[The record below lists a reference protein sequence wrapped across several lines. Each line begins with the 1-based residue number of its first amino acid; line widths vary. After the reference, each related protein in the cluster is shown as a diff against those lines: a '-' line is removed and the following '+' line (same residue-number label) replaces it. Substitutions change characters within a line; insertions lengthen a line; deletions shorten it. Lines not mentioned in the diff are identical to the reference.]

1 MKHIVKIESTL
12 IASGMKQIAGVD
24 EAGRG
29 PCAGPLV
36 IAAVILKD
44 PFAKELSKVRDSKEL
59 AEKVRE
65 ELFDVIIE
73 QALSYSIIDISVDE
87 IDKFGLHK
95 SNLEG
100 MRRAI
105 NSLDIAPD
113 YVLTDGY
120 PIEGLAIPNLA
131 VWKGDQV
138 AISISAASILAKVYR
153 DRVMIKLDAQYPGY
167 GLAKHK
173 GYITAAHTKALGEL
187 GVSEIHRKSFAN
199 VAALINNSKNSTSKS
214 DS

>member
-1 MKHIVKIESTL
+1 MKHIETTL
-12 IASGMKQIAGVD
+12 ITSGIKVIAGVD

-36 IAAVILKD
+36 VASVILKD
-44 PFAKELSKVRDSKEL
+44 PFAPELARVRDSKEL
-59 AEKVRE
+59 SEKLRE
-65 ELFDVIIE
+65 ELFDVVIDQVI
-73 QALSYSIIDISVDE
+73 AYSIIEISVEE
-87 IDKFGLHK
+87 IDSFGLHK

-100 MRRAI
+100 MRRAV
-105 NSLDIAPD
+105 NSLAVTPE

-120 PIEGLAIPNLA
+120 AIEGLAIPNLA

-153 DRVMIKLDAQYPGY
+153 DREMVKLDIKYPGY

-187 GVSEIHRKSFAN
+187 GVTDIHRKSFAN
-199 VAALINNSKNSTSKS
+199 IAALINK
-214 DS
+214 

>member
-1 MKHIVKIESTL
+1 MKHIEKIESTL
-12 IASGMKQIAGVD
+12 IASGIKQIAGVD

-36 IAAVILKD
+36 IAAVIFKD

-59 AEKVRE
+59 SEKVRE
-65 ELFDVIIE
+65 ELFDVVIE
-73 QALSYSIIDISVDE
+73 QALSYSIIDISVEE

-105 NSLDIAPD
+105 NSLAITPD

-120 PIEGLAIPNLA
+120 PIEGLATPNLA

-199 VAALINNSKNSTSKS
+199 IAALINNP
-214 DS
+214 

>member
-1 MKHIVKIESTL
+1 MKHIETTL
-12 IASGMKQIAGVD
+12 ITSGIKVIAGVD

-36 IAAVILKD
+36 VASVILKN
-44 PFAKELSKVRDSKEL
+44 PFAPELAQVRDSKEL
-59 AEKVRE
+59 SEKLRE
-65 ELFDVIIE
+65 ELFDVVIDQVI
-73 QALSYSIIDISVDE
+73 AYSIIEISVEE
-87 IDKFGLHK
+87 IDSFGLHK

-100 MRRAI
+100 MRRAV
-105 NSLDIAPD
+105 NSLAIVPE

-120 PIEGLAIPNLA
+120 AIEGLAIPNLA

-153 DRVMIKLDAQYPGY
+153 DREMVKLDSKYPGY

-187 GVSEIHRKSFAN
+187 GVTDIHRKSFAN
-199 VAALINNSKNSTSKS
+199 IAALVNK
-214 DS
+214 

>member
-1 MKHIVKIESTL
+1 MKIESTL
-12 IASGMKQIAGVD
+12 IASGIKQIAGVD

-36 IAAVILKD
+36 VAAVILKD
-44 PFAKELSKVRDSKEL
+44 PFAPELSEIRDSKEL
-59 AEKVRE
+59 SEALREK
-65 ELFDVIIE
+65 LFDVVIE
-73 QALSYSIIDISVDE
+73 QALSYSIIEISVEE
-87 IDKFGLHK
+87 IDSFGLHK

-105 NSLDIAPD
+105 NSLEVVPE

-120 PIEGLAIPNLA
+120 VIEGLAIPNLA

-138 AISISAASILAKVYR
+138 AVSISAASILAKVYR
-153 DRVMIKLDAQYPGY
+153 DRELVKLDAKYPGY

-187 GVSEIHRKSFAN
+187 GVTEIHRKSFAN
-199 VAALINNSKNSTSKS
+199 IAALINR
-214 DS
+214 

>member
-1 MKHIVKIESTL
+1 MKHIESTL
-12 IASGMKQIAGVD
+12 IASGIKQIAGVD

-36 IAAVILKD
+36 VAAVILKD
-44 PFAKELSKVRDSKEL
+44 PFAPELSEVRDSKEL
-59 AEKVRE
+59 SEALREK
-65 ELFDVIIE
+65 LFDVVIE
-73 QALSYSIIDISVDE
+73 QALSYSIIEISVEE
-87 IDKFGLHK
+87 IDSFGLHK

-105 NSLDIAPD
+105 NSLDVVPE

-120 PIEGLAIPNLA
+120 AIEGLAIPNLA

-138 AISISAASILAKVYR
+138 AVSISAASILAKVYR
-153 DRVMIKLDAQYPGY
+153 DREMVKLDSKYPGY

-187 GVSEIHRKSFAN
+187 GVTDIHRKSFAN
-199 VAALINNSKNSTSKS
+199 IAALINK
-214 DS
+214 

>member
-1 MKHIVKIESTL
+1 MKHIESTL
-12 IASGMKQIAGVD
+12 ITSGIKVIAGVD

-36 IAAVILKD
+36 VASVILKD
-44 PFAKELSKVRDSKEL
+44 PFAPELSKVRDSKEL
-59 AEKVRE
+59 SEKLRE
-65 ELFDVIIE
+65 ELFDIVID
-73 QALSYSIIDISVDE
+73 QAIAYSIIEISVEE
-87 IDKFGLHK
+87 IDSFGLHK

-100 MRRAI
+100 MRRAV
-105 NSLDIAPD
+105 NSLAVTPE

-120 PIEGLAIPNLA
+120 AIEGLAIPNLA

-153 DRVMIKLDAQYPGY
+153 DREMMKLDSKYPGY

-187 GVSEIHRKSFAN
+187 GVTDIHRKSFAN
-199 VAALINNSKNSTSKS
+199 IAVLSRRS
-214 DS
+214 

>member
-1 MKHIVKIESTL
+1 MKHIESTL
-12 IASGMKQIAGVD
+12 IASGIKRIAGVD

-36 IAAVILKD
+36 VAAVILKD
-44 PFAKELSKVRDSKEL
+44 PFAPELSEVRDSKEL
-59 AEKVRE
+59 SEALREK
-65 ELFDVIIE
+65 LFDVVIE
-73 QALSYSIIDISVDE
+73 QALSYSIIEISVEE
-87 IDKFGLHK
+87 IDSFGLHK

-105 NSLDIAPD
+105 NSLEVVPE

-120 PIEGLAIPNLA
+120 AIEGLAIPNLA

-138 AISISAASILAKVYR
+138 AVSISAASILAKVYR
-153 DRVMIKLDAQYPGY
+153 DREMIKLDSRYPGY

-187 GVSEIHRKSFAN
+187 GVTDIHRKSFAN
-199 VAALINNSKNSTSKS
+199 IAALINK
-214 DS
+214 

>member
-1 MKHIVKIESTL
+1 MKIESTL
-12 IASGMKQIAGVD
+12 IASGIKQIAGVD

-36 IAAVILKD
+36 VAAVILKD
-44 PFAKELSKVRDSKEL
+44 PFAPELSEVRDSKEL
-59 AEKVRE
+59 SEALREK
-65 ELFDVIIE
+65 LFDVVIE
-73 QALSYSIIDISVDE
+73 QAASYSIIEISVEE
-87 IDKFGLHK
+87 IDSFGLHK

-105 NSLDIAPD
+105 NSLKVVPE

-120 PIEGLAIPNLA
+120 VIEGLAIPNLA

-138 AISISAASILAKVYR
+138 AVSISAASILAKVYR
-153 DRVMIKLDAQYPGY
+153 DRELVKLDAKYPGY

-187 GVSEIHRKSFAN
+187 GVTDIHRKSFAN
-199 VAALINNSKNSTSKS
+199 IAALINR
-214 DS
+214 

>member
-1 MKHIVKIESTL
+1 MKHIESTL
-12 IASGMKQIAGVD
+12 IASGIKQIAGVD

-36 IAAVILKD
+36 VAAVILKD
-44 PFAKELSKVRDSKEL
+44 PFAPELSEVRDSKEL
-59 AEKVRE
+59 SEALREK
-65 ELFDVIIE
+65 LFDVVIE
-73 QALSYSIIDISVDE
+73 QALSYSIIEISVEE
-87 IDKFGLHK
+87 IDSFGLHK

-105 NSLDIAPD
+105 NSLEVVPE

-120 PIEGLAIPNLA
+120 AIEGLAIPNLA

-138 AISISAASILAKVYR
+138 AVSISAASILAKVYR
-153 DRVMIKLDAQYPGY
+153 DREMVKLDSKYPGY

-187 GVSEIHRKSFAN
+187 GVTEIHRKSFAN
-199 VAALINNSKNSTSKS
+199 IAALINK
-214 DS
+214 